1 MQAEFE
7 DFEPL
12 VPEASLDE
20 VVKAAE
26 DTGTCKDMD
35 EWIDKE
41 KDARIEKERE
51 RETEKESEKERKM
64 DR

>member
-26 DTGTCKDMD
+26 DTGMCKDTYVCMD

-51 RETEKESEKERKM
+51 REN
-64 DR
+64 